1 VALCASES
9 CGPDVLLGL
18 VDRIALSV
26 SGSADDPEVRT
37 QKTLLVLSA
46 LLFLAPG
53 LVWSAIYFVF
63 DERLSAAIP
72 FMYVMVTLLGLVI
85 FALTHRFALLR
96 WIELALILVL
106 PFALQLTLGGFVP
119 SSGVVL
125 WSILAPIG
133 ALVFGAPRPAL
144 WLLAFLV
151 LVATAGALEESLRG
165 TNALPDWLRTAF
177 FVLNIAAISTL
188 AVTLLAVFNR
198 QRDQAM
204 QLLAAEQ
211 ERSEGLLLNIL
222 PKQIADR
229 LKAGER
235 RIADAHASATVLF
248 ADLVGST
255 ALALELPPDAL
266 IGVLSDVFSNIDD
279 LAQRHGVEKIRT
291 IGDNWMGVSGVPR
304 PRQDHAQAAV
314 RMALDVRDFV
324 ERYRTPDGRRLAVRI
339 GLNSGALVAGVIGK
353 HKFVYDVW
361 SDTVNTASRMES
373 QGVAGRVQVSQV
385 TYALVKDDFVFEE
398 RGAIDVRGR
407 GPLTTYFVLAAR

>member
-1 VALCASES
+1 M
-9 CGPDVLLGL
+9 LLPF
-18 VDRIALSV
+18 VDRIARRV
-26 SGSADDPEVRT
+26 SPPGDESEVRA

-46 LLFLAPG
+46 LLFIPPG
-53 LVWSAIYFVF
+53 LVWSAIYFIY

-72 FMYVMVTLLGLVI
+72 FAYVIVSLLGLATFLI
-85 FALTHRFALLR
+85 TGWFALLR
-96 WIELALILVL
+96 WIELALILAL

-125 WSILAPIG
+125 WSLLAPIG
-133 ALVFGAPRPAL
+133 ALVFGARRAAL
-144 WLLAFLV
+144 WLLAFLA
-151 LVATAGALEESLRG
+151 LVATAGVLEGSLRG

-204 QLLAAEQ
+204 HLLAAEQ

-235 RIADAHASATVLF
+235 RIADSHGHATVLF

-255 ALALELPPDAL
+255 ALALELAPDAL
-266 IGVLSDVFSNIDD
+266 IGVLNDVFSYIDD
-279 LAQRHGVEKIRT
+279 LAERHGVEKIRT

-304 PRQDHAQAAV
+304 SRPDHAQSAV

-324 ERYRTPDGRRLAVRI
+324 ERYRTPDGRSLAVRI
-339 GLNSGALVAGVIGK
+339 GLNSGSLVAGVIGK
-353 HKFVYDVW
+353 HKFVYDIW

-373 QGVAGRVQVSQV
+373 QGMAGRVQVSEA
-385 TYALVKDDFVFEE
+385 TYALVKDDFVCEE

-407 GPLTTYFVLAAR
+407 GRLTTYFVLAGR

>member
-1 VALCASES
+1 
-9 CGPDVLLGL
+9 VLLPF
-18 VDRIALSV
+18 VDRIARRV
-26 SGSADDPEVRT
+26 SPPGDESEVRA

-46 LLFLAPG
+46 LLFIPPG
-53 LVWSAIYFVF
+53 LVWSAIYFIY

-72 FMYVMVTLLGLVI
+72 FAYVIVSLLGLATFLI
-85 FALTHRFALLR
+85 TGWFALLR
-96 WIELALILVL
+96 WIELALILAL

-125 WSILAPIG
+125 WSLLAPIG
-133 ALVFGAPRPAL
+133 ALVFGARRAAL
-144 WLLAFLV
+144 WLLAFLA
-151 LVATAGALEESLRG
+151 LVATAGVLEGSLRG

-204 QLLAAEQ
+204 HLLAAEQ

-235 RIADAHASATVLF
+235 RIADSHGHATVLF

-255 ALALELPPDAL
+255 ALALELAPDAL
-266 IGVLSDVFSNIDD
+266 IGVLNDVFSYIDD
-279 LAQRHGVEKIRT
+279 LAERHGVEKIRT

-304 PRQDHAQAAV
+304 SRPDHAQSAV

-324 ERYRTPDGRRLAVRI
+324 ERYRTPDGRSLAVRI
-339 GLNSGALVAGVIGK
+339 GLNSGSLVAGVIGK
-353 HKFVYDVW
+353 HKFVYDIW

-373 QGVAGRVQVSQV
+373 QGMAGRVQVSEA
-385 TYALVKDDFVFEE
+385 TYALVKDDFVCEE

-407 GPLTTYFVLAAR
+407 GRLTTYFVLAGR

>member
-1 VALCASES
+1 
-9 CGPDVLLGL
+9 VLLPF
-18 VDRIALSV
+18 VDEIARRV
-26 SGSADDPEVRT
+26 SPPADESEIRT

-46 LLFLAPG
+46 LLFIPPG
-53 LVWSAIYFVF
+53 LVWSAIYFIY

-72 FMYVMVTLLGLVI
+72 LAYVIVSLLGLATFLI
-85 FALTHRFALLR
+85 TGWFALLR
-96 WIELALILVL
+96 WIELVLILAL

-125 WSILAPIG
+125 WSLLAPIG
-133 ALVFGAPRPAL
+133 ALVFGAPRAAL
-144 WLLAFLV
+144 WLLAFLA
-151 LVATAGALEESLRG
+151 LVATAGVLEGSLRG
-165 TNALPDWLRTAF
+165 TNALPEWLRTTF

-204 QLLAAEQ
+204 HLLAAEQ

-235 RIADAHASATVLF
+235 RIADSHAHATVLF

-255 ALALELPPDAL
+255 ALALELTPDAL
-266 IGVLSDVFSNIDD
+266 IGVLNDVFSHIDD

-291 IGDNWMGVSGVPR
+291 IGDNWMGVSGVPLSR
-304 PRQDHAQAAV
+304 ADHALAAV
-314 RMALDVRDFV
+314 RMALDLRDFI
-324 ERYRTPDGRRLAVRI
+324 ERYRTPERRSLAVRI
-339 GLNSGALVAGVIGK
+339 GLNSGPLVAGVIGK
-353 HKFVYDVW
+353 HKFVYDIW

-373 QGVAGRVQVSQV
+373 QGMAGRVQVSET
-385 TYALVKDDFVFEE
+385 TYALVKDDFVCEE